1 MTKLDNSF
9 DVLGNKQLSILK
21 YSNDPVRFTK
31 EIIGLECESFHQEWL
46 HAFEDNKFTVL
57 LAPRGHG
64 KTSIAGSYIV
74 WKIARDRNIR
84 ALIVTINQDKAND
97 MMSFVQSC
105 LTSNPKLISLFG
117 DFKGNAEWSRSQIR
131 VRQTGSRIVPLKDAT
146 LKVIGQ
152 GSRIISGHY
161 DLIVLDDVTDD
172 DNSKTETR
180 RKDLEDWY
188 NGPLVGTF
196 LAHTQVID
204 IGTRW
209 HESDFHEYLMTKAG
223 FKTLKYQ
230 ALIKE
235 PDERGNGAKVLWPKH
250 LPWDDT
256 MIKEYDLPDN
266 TLTLKFIR
274 EHQGE
279 LFFQMQYQ
287 NDIIASS
294 IAKFKAEWV
303 DNSTDKF
310 RKLGGLIPLDLKRFI
325 GVDFGGDD
333 STSDWG
339 VSTVIGIDT
348 RGDIYVLD
356 SIRTHSTLNRQID
369 IMKALDSKYHA
380 SRIGMDAAAQQK
392 IMVSDAKKQ
401 YPNLPIIAIKPSKVN
416 DRDTRTDRLSLLFET
431 GRIIMNPSLTN
442 LIDELRLYPRSKHDD
457 CIDSLSFAI
466 ETSQE
471 GGNIDWN
478 AVANVIATKRQY
490 DMFKV

>member
-1 MTKLDNSF
+1 MVKLDVF
-9 DVLGNKQLSILK
+9 DNKNLDILK
-21 YSNDPVRFTK
+21 YSNDPVLFTTD
-31 EIIGLECESFHQEWL
+31 ILGLECEWFHQEWL
-46 HAFEDNKFTVL
+46 RAFEDNKFTVL

-64 KTSIAGSYIV
+64 KTSIVGAYIV

-105 LTSNPKLISLFG
+105 LSSNQKLVSLFG

-172 DNSKTETR
+172 DNSKTEVR

-223 FKTLKYQ
+223 FKTLRYK
-230 ALIKE
+230 ALLNE
-235 PDERGNGAKVLWPKH
+235 PDEKGNGAKVLWPKH
-250 LPWDDT
+250 LPWDST
-256 MIKEYDLPDN
+256 MIRELGLPES
-266 TLTLKFIR
+266 TLTLKFVR

-287 NDIIASS
+287 NEIIASGIS
-294 IAKFKAEWV
+294 KFKPEWI
-303 DNSTDKF
+303 DNSLDKF
-310 RKLGGLIPLDLKRFI
+310 RKLNGLIPLDLKRYI

-339 VSTVIGIDT
+339 VATVIGVDSK
-348 RGDIYVLD
+348 GDIYVLD
-356 SIRTHSTLNRQID
+356 SVRTHSTLKRQID
-369 IMKALDSKYHA
+369 IMRALDERYHA

-392 IMVSDAKKQ
+392 IMVSTAQKDF
-401 YPNLPIIAIKPSKVN
+401 PNLPIIPIKPSKVN

-431 GRIIMNPSLTN
+431 GRMILNPLLTN
-442 LIDELRLYPRSKHDD
+442 LIDELRLYPRSRHDD
-457 CIDSLSFAI
+457 CIDSLSFAL
-466 ETSQE
+466 EASQE
-471 GGNIDWN
+471 GGTINWDE
-478 AVANVIATKRQY
+478 VANVITTKRIY
-490 DMFKV
+490 DMYKI

>member
-1 MTKLDNSF
+1 MTSLEKSF
-9 DVLGNKQLSILK
+9 SVLPDKSLEILK
-21 YSNDPVRFTK
+21 YSNDPVLFTR
-31 EIIGLECESFHQEWL
+31 EILGLECEWFHQEWL
-46 HAFEDNKFTVL
+46 RTFEDNKFTVL

-64 KTSIAGSYIV
+64 KTSIVGSYIV
-74 WKIARDRNIR
+74 WRIIRDRNIR
-84 ALIVTINQDKAND
+84 VLIVTINQDKAND

-105 LTSNPKLISLFG
+105 LTLNNKLISLWG

-131 VRQTGSRIVPLKDAT
+131 VRQTETRMVPLKDAT

-172 DNSKTETR
+172 DNSKTEVR

-209 HESDFHEYLMTKAG
+209 HENDFHEYLMTKAG
-223 FKTLKYQ
+223 FNTLKYK
-230 ALIKE
+230 ALLKE
-235 PDERGNGAKVLWPKH
+235 PDEHGNGAKVLWPKH
-250 LPWDDT
+250 LPWDEQ
-256 MIKEYDLPDN
+256 MIKEYGLPES
-266 TLTLKFIR
+266 TLTLKFVR

-287 NDIIASS
+287 NEIIASGVT
-294 IAKFKAEWV
+294 KFKPEWI
-303 DNSTDKF
+303 DNSIDKF
-310 RKLGGLIPLDLKRFI
+310 KKLNGIIPLDLKRYI

-333 STSDWG
+333 ANSDWG
-339 VSTVIGIDT
+339 VATVIGVDPK
-348 RGDIYVLD
+348 GDIYILD

-369 IMKALDSKYHA
+369 IMRALDDKYHA

-392 IMVSDAKKQ
+392 IMVSDTQKTF
-401 YPNLPIIAIKPSKVN
+401 PSLPIIPIKPSKIN
-416 DRDTRTDRLSLLFET
+416 DKVTRSDRLSLLFET
-431 GRIIMNPSLTN
+431 GRIILNPLLSN
-442 LIDELRLYPRSKHDD
+442 LIDELRLYPRSRHDD
-457 CIDSLSFAI
+457 CIDSLSFAV

-471 GGNIDWN
+471 GGTIDWSV
-478 AVANVIATKRQY
+478 VANVISTKRIY
-490 DMFKV
+490 DMYKI

>member
-1 MTKLDNSF
+1 MTKSEKLF
-9 DVLGNKQLSILK
+9 DVLDKKQLSILK
-21 YSNDPVRFTK
+21 YSNDPVLFTR
-31 EIIGLECESFHQEWL
+31 EVLGLECEWFHQEWL
-46 HAFEDNKFTVL
+46 HTFENNKFTVL

-64 KTSIAGSYIV
+64 KTSIVGAYIV
-74 WKIARDRNIR
+74 WKIVRDRNIR

-131 VRQTGSRIVPLKDAT
+131 VKQTGSRIVPLKDAT

-172 DNSKTETR
+172 DNSKTEAR

-209 HESDFHEYLMTKAG
+209 HENDFHEYLMTKAG
-223 FKTLKYQ
+223 FKTIKYK
-230 ALIKE
+230 ALLVE
-235 PDERGNGAKVLWPKH
+235 PDDRGNGAEVLWPRH
-250 LPWDDT
+250 LPWDET
-256 MIKEYDLPDN
+256 MIKELKLPET
-266 TLTLKFIR
+266 TLTLKFVR

-287 NDIIASS
+287 NEIIASGV
-294 IAKFKAEWV
+294 AKFKAEWI
-303 DNSTDKF
+303 DAATDKF
-310 RKLGGLIPLDLKRFI
+310 RRLNGLIPLDLKRYI

-333 STSDWG
+333 TSSDWG
-339 VSTVIGIDT
+339 VVTVIGVDHK
-348 RGDIYVLD
+348 GDIYVLE
-356 SIRTHSTLNRQID
+356 SVRTHSTLNRQID
-369 IMKALDSKYHA
+369 IVKALDAKYHS

-392 IMVSDAKKQ
+392 IMVSDTQKQ
-401 YPNLPIIAIKPSKVN
+401 YPNLPIIPIKPSKVN

-431 GRIIMNPSLTN
+431 GRVILNPLLTYM
-442 LIDELRLYPRSKHDD
+442 IDELRLYPRSKHDD

-471 GGNIDWN
+471 GGTIDWN
-478 AVANVIATKRQY
+478 VVANVITTKRQY